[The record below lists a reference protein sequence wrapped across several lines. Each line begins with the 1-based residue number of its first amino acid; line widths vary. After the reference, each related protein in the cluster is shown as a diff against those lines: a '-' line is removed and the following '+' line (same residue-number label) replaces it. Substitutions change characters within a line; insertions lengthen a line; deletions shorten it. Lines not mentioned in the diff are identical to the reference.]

1 MIITASRFIQKLK
14 LKNYML
20 NIKNPMPKYFFKR
33 LSIIILAMT
42 VITFWAEQY
51 CLNFMD
57 DSSDESCNVS
67 NVKLQGYLTTYISN
81 EGKDENGIPLWDETS
96 SEDIARAVEEAERDD
111 NIKAIILEIDS
122 HGGEP
127 VAAEEIANAL
137 KKANK
142 PTIALIRGY
151 GTSAAYYA
159 AAGADLI
166 FASASSSIGSIGVT
180 TSYLDN
186 TKKNEEDG
194 LTYNQLSAGKFKDTG
209 DYDKSLT
216 PEEKELLMRDVNIL
230 HENFIK
236 AVAEN
241 RKMDIEKVRELADG
255 SSMPGQM
262 ALENNL
268 IDKIGGM
275 DEVKEYLKEKIGGEA
290 EICR

>member
-186 TKKNEEDG
+186 TKKNEKEG
-194 LTYNQLSAGKFKDTG
+194 LTFNQLSVGEFKDMFSS
-209 DYDKSLT
+209 DKPLT
-216 PEEKELLMRDVNIL
+216 DEERKLIERDLNIL

-241 RKMDIEKVRELADG
+241 RKMDIEKARQLADG

-268 IDKIGGM
+268 IDRIGGIN
-275 DEVKEYLKEKIGGEA
+275 EVKEYLKEKIGEEA